1 MVQTATKLK
10 VAIYVR
16 KSREGEGGAEET
28 LLTQKETLLRLAEQ
42 KGYKNPDVFEEI
54 DSSIKWNRPE
64 LAKMIAG
71 IEAKKY
77 DRILVSH
84 IDRLGRDIGLLD
96 DIKKLCIEHEV
107 IIETPD
113 NVIKFDDENQ
123 ELLFGFSS
131 VLSDFEYK
139 RIRQRLN
146 KGKYDAVAIKNRWIG
161 SIPPLGYTWDKNI
174 KQLLVNP
181 EEKKIVRKMVELALL
196 GYSSRQIADKIN
208 QLGYRSRKGIPF
220 KTDRILKILQNRVYL
235 GESKYE
241 SKRLK
246 RTAIAKGTHEA
257 IIAEEEFNQI
267 QAQFKSRISKENLQ
281 SLGIKSPL
289 NKLLVCGICKKV
301 MTIQLNNKVRKT
313 GRNYSFYQIRPCRHQ
328 IDLDTKCHNGGLAIY
343 KVENAVLE
351 ALKLYKLELEQTLV
365 SLLAED
371 TSDIEN
377 TLKSNLEGLE
387 TNLAKQERKAKRLLD
402 LYLDEELD
410 KDSYQK
416 KKKALEDT
424 ISALKNEISL
434 IQSKLDSMDA
444 STQVDKVKGIIDMIE
459 NFEEMELEEQ
469 NATLKL
475 IVSSIVFTK
484 TADTN
489 NEPVI
494 DIKWRE
500 L

>member
-10 VAIYVR
+10 VALYVR
-16 KSREGEGGAEET
+16 KSREEEGGAEET
-28 LLTQKETLLRLAEQ
+28 LLNQRETLVRIAEQ
-42 KGYKNPDVFEEI
+42 KGYSYDLFQEVE
-54 DSSIKWNRPE
+54 SSINWNRPE
-64 LAKMIAG
+64 LAKMLEG
-71 IEAKKY
+71 ILQGKY
-77 DRILVSH
+77 SRVLVTH
-84 IDRLGRDIGLLD
+84 TDRLSRDERDSAELKEIFID
-96 DIKKLCIEHEV
+96 NDI

-113 NVIKFDDENQ
+113 STIDLSDENQ
-123 ELLFGFSS
+123 ELMFGFTS
-131 VLSDFEYK
+131 VLSAYEYK
-139 RIRQRLN
+139 RIRHRLN

-161 SIPPLGYTWDKNI
+161 SIAPIGYSWDKNI
-174 KQLLVNP
+174 KQLNVNP
-181 EEKKIVRKMVELALL
+181 DEKKVVRKMVELALL
-196 GYSSRQIADKIN
+196 GYSSRLIADKVN

-220 KTDRILKILQNRVYL
+220 KTDRVLAILQNRVYL
-235 GESKYE
+235 GESKYN

-246 RTAIAKGTHEA
+246 KVAVAKDTHEA
-257 IIAEEEFNQI
+257 IMTEQEFNQI
-267 QAQFKSRISKENLQ
+267 QALFKSRRSKENLQ

-289 NKLLVCGICKKV
+289 NKLLVCGVCGKG

-328 IDLDTKCHNGGLAIY
+328 IDLDTKCHNAGVAIY

-351 ALKLYKLELEQTLV
+351 ALKLYKQELEQSLV

-371 TSDIEN
+371 TSGIEFSLAS
-377 TLKSNLEGLE
+377 TLGGLE
-387 TNLAKQERKAKRLLD
+387 ADLAKHERKAKRLLD

-410 KDSYQK
+410 KQSYQQK
-416 KKKALEDT
+416 KQTLEDT
-424 ISALKNEISL
+424 ISALKNEINI
-434 IQSKLDSMDA
+434 IQSKLESIDA
-444 STQVDKVKGIIDMIE
+444 STQVDKVTGIIEMID

-475 IVSSIVFTK
+475 IVSGIVFTK

-489 NEPVI
+489 NEPII

>member
-10 VAIYVR
+10 VALYVR
-16 KSREGEGGAEET
+16 KSREGEGGADET
-28 LLTQKETLLRLAEQ
+28 LHTQRETLIRIAEQ
-42 KGYKNPDVFEEI
+42 KGYKNPDIFEEI
-54 DSSIKWNRPE
+54 ESSIKWNRPE

-71 IEAKKY
+71 IEDGKY

-96 DIKKLCIEHEV
+96 DIKKLCIEHEIV
-107 IIETPD
+107 IETPD

-161 SIPPLGYTWDKNI
+161 SIAPIGYTWDKNS
-174 KQLLVNP
+174 KQLIVNP
-181 EEKKIVRKMVELALL
+181 VEKKIVRKMVELALL
-196 GYSSRQIADKIN
+196 GYSSRLIADKVN
-208 QLGYRSRKGIPF
+208 KLGYRSRKGNPF
-220 KTDRILKILQNRVYL
+220 KTDRVLGILQNRVYL
-235 GESKYE
+235 GESKYD

-246 RTAIAKGTHEA
+246 KVAIAKDTHEA
-257 IIAEEEFNQI
+257 IITEQEFNQV
-267 QAQFKSRISKENLQ
+267 QALFTSRRSKENLQ
-281 SLGIKSPL
+281 SLGIKSPV
-289 NKLLVCGICKKV
+289 NKLLVCGVCRKG

-328 IDLDTKCHNGGLAIY
+328 IDLDTKCHNGGVAIY
-343 KVENAVLE
+343 KVENAVLD
-351 ALKLYKLELEQTLV
+351 ALKLYKQELEQSLV

-377 TLKSNLEGLE
+377 SLASTLESLEAD
-387 TNLAKQERKAKRLLD
+387 LAKHERKAKRLLD

-410 KDSYQK
+410 KDSYQQ

-424 ISALKNEISL
+424 ISALKKEINI
-434 IQSKLDSMDA
+434 IQHKLDSMDA
-444 STQVDKVKGIIDMIE
+444 SAQVDKVTGIIEMID
-459 NFEEMELEEQ
+459 NFEDMDLEEQ

-475 IVSSIVFTK
+475 IIKEIIYTK

-489 NEPVI
+489 NEPVL

>member
-10 VAIYVR
+10 VALYVR
-16 KSREGEGGAEET
+16 KSREEEGGAEET
-28 LLTQKETLLRLAEQ
+28 LHNQRETLVRIAKQ
-42 KGYKNPDVFEEI
+42 KGYSYELFQEVE
-54 DSSIKWNRPE
+54 SSINWNRPE

-71 IEAKKY
+71 IEGGKY

-84 IDRLGRDIGLLD
+84 IDRIGREIGLLD
-96 DIKKLCIEHEV
+96 DIKKLCIEHEI

-113 NVIKFDDENQ
+113 NEIKFDDENQ

-131 VLSDFEYK
+131 VLSDYEYK
-139 RIRQRLN
+139 RIRHRLT

-161 SIPPLGYTWDKNI
+161 STPPLGYTWDKNT
-174 KQLLVNP
+174 KQLYVNP

-196 GYSSRQIADKIN
+196 GYSSRLIADKVN
-208 QLGYRSRKGIPF
+208 KLGYRSRKGNQF
-220 KTDRILKILQNRVYL
+220 KTDRVLGILQNRVYL
-235 GESKYE
+235 GESKYN

-246 RTAIAKGTHEA
+246 KVAVAKDTHEA
-257 IIAEEEFNQI
+257 IITEQEFNQI
-267 QAQFKSRISKENLQ
+267 QALFKSRKSKENLQ
-281 SLGIKSPL
+281 SLGIKSPV
-289 NKLLVCGICKKV
+289 NKLLVCGVCGKG
-301 MTIQLNNKVRKT
+301 MTVQLNNKVRKT

-328 IDLDTKCHNGGLAIY
+328 IDLDTKCHNGGVSIY

-351 ALKLYKLELEQTLV
+351 ALKLYKQELEQSLI

-371 TSDIEN
+371 TSGLEN
-377 TLKSNLEGLE
+377 SLTSTLEGLE
-387 TNLAKQERKAKRLLD
+387 VDLAKQERKAKRLLD

-410 KDSYQK
+410 KQSFQQK
-416 KKKALEDT
+416 KQTFEDI
-424 ISALKNEISL
+424 ISALRNEIS
-434 IQSKLDSMDA
+434 IVRFKLESIDA
-444 STQVDKVKGIIDMIE
+444 SAQVGKVKGIIEMID

-475 IVSSIVFTK
+475 IISGIVFTK
-484 TADTN
+484 TAETN